1 MKTKYFVALVLIVLT
16 GLFVSTN
23 VWASEADF
31 FKGKTITFVCPHPPG
46 GGYDRIVRSLAVTFQ
61 EMLGARVI
69 AKNIPAAVGIRAAN
83 MVYKAKP
90 DGLTIALLPGTA
102 LILGVI
108 GKLEGVAYDFPKYSF
123 IGRVTA
129 EPKVLFTKPKGKIN
143 NLDDMMNSSQP
154 ATFGFQGSS
163 DDAFVFMAGI
173 KYAMNMPIKFVVGYR
188 GTSAIELAVMS
199 GEVDAGF
206 GAVGS
211 RYPKIHAGDL
221 QGIALLGTEN
231 PPEPEY
237 RNLPVLPG
245 KYKYVPGGKEVMQAI
260 LDINGAH
267 RVVAGPRGMSEKRR
281 QFLEDTLYKALN
293 DPKLKKQWKKE
304 GRVAKFL
311 SGKDYAKLAQG
322 IFGKLP
328 QALLDAWQTEKKKIK
343 Y

>member
-1 MKTKYFVALVLIVLT
+1 MKTKKLLALLLIFLT
-16 GLFVSTN
+16 GLFMGTN
-23 VWASEADF
+23 VSASEADF

-46 GGYDRIVRSLAVTFQ
+46 GGYDRIVRSLALPFQ
-61 EMLGARVI
+61 EMLGAQVI
-69 AKNIPAAVGIRAAN
+69 VKNIPAAVGIRAAN

-102 LILGVI
+102 LILGAI
-108 GKLEGVAYDFPKYSF
+108 EKLEGVAYDFPKYSF

-129 EPKVLFTKPKGKIN
+129 EPKVIFTKPKGKIN
-143 NLDDMMNSSQP
+143 NLDDIMNSSQP
-154 ATFGFQGSS
+154 VTFGFQGSS
-163 DDAFVFMAGI
+163 DDAFVFMTGI
-173 KYAMNMPIKFVVGYR
+173 KYAMNIPMELVVGYR

-199 GEVDAGF
+199 GEVDASF
-206 GAVGS
+206 GAAGS

-221 QGIALLGTEN
+221 KALAIFGTEN

-237 RNLPVLPG
+237 RNLPILPG
-245 KYKYVPGGKEVMQAI
+245 KYKYVPGGEEVMQAM
-260 LDINGAH
+260 LDINETH

-281 QFLEDTLYKALN
+281 QFLEDMLYKTLN
-293 DPKLKKQWKKE
+293 DPKLKKQWEKE
-304 GRVAKFL
+304 GRVIKFL